1 MPTVSDSSCPSVE
14 HLLAQV
20 DGGLA
25 RIRVPGGRM
34 SALQLEVVAEAAS
47 EMGADVIEITNRA
60 NLQLRGVGPPA
71 AGRLASGLAEA
82 GLTAGERGDRRRN
95 ILVSPLTG
103 LDPTEVADVSGL
115 LEAVLQRFDAD
126 PGLDGLSPKYGVVID
141 GGGRWNLRGRRAD
154 VAVTATAAPVEGLP
168 IAGLPIEGAPVRFEV
183 RSPGGTQTDVE
194 AGRVADLVV
203 AAARAALGAS
213 RRRLVTTSPHRDG
226 APAGGPIGSGEQAD
240 PARRWVGA
248 MPLLGRMDGAT
259 ARAFAALA
267 DRYGAG
273 RLRLTPWRGLVLGDV
288 DAGAA
293 PAVLAEAEELGLVTE
308 GDDPAG
314 AVVACAG
321 RGCPASLTDAT
332 GDARAVI
339 ARRRQ
344 HRRGPVPVHV
354 SGCAKRCAW
363 RGPAPVTLLGS
374 GEGRYDVLRSDPS
387 APDGERLIAAGVEAQ
402 FAVDLAAAV
411 DLAPATSVGAAV
423 AEPGA
428 AGAAVSR

>member
-1 MPTVSDSSCPSVE
+1 
-14 HLLAQV
+14 
-20 DGGLA
+20 LA

-34 SALQLEVVAEAAS
+34 SARQLEVVAEAAS
-47 EMGADVIEITNRA
+47 EMGADLIEITNRA
-60 NLQLRGVGPPA
+60 NLQLRGVEPSA

-103 LDPTEVADVSGL
+103 LDPAEVADVSGL

-126 PGLDGLSPKYGVVID
+126 PRLDGLSPKFGLVID

-154 VAVTATAAPVEGLP
+154 VVVTAMAAPVEGRP
-168 IAGLPIEGAPVRFEV
+168 SEGSPFAGQPSEGAPIRFEV

-194 AGRVADLVV
+194 AGRVAELVV
-203 AAARAALGAS
+203 AAARSALGAS
-213 RRRLVTTSPHRDG
+213 RRPLVATSPHRAG
-226 APAGGPIGSGEQAD
+226 APAGGPLGSGEQAD

-288 DAGAA
+288 AAGAA
-293 PAVLAEAEELGLVTE
+293 PAVLEEAEDLGLVTE
-308 GDDPAG
+308 GGDPAS

-321 RGCPASLTDAT
+321 RGCPASLTDAA

-344 HRRGPVPVHV
+344 HRRGPVLVHV

-363 RGPAPVTLLGS
+363 RGPAPVTLLGT
-374 GEGRYDVLRSDPS
+374 GQGRYDVLRADPS
-387 APDGERLIAAGVEAQ
+387 APDGEQLSAAGVEAQ
-402 FAVDLAAAV
+402 AAVDLAAA
-411 DLAPATSVGAAV
+411 AA
-423 AEPGA
+423 PGA
-428 AGAAVSR
+428 AGAAMGR